1 MKTISLNKSLEFPS
15 FELKIFQN
23 SLLGVGMKFFVDSQ
37 GGDPSTLFV
46 HVRTCTCVLCS
57 TWCSELRRARKATLA
72 LPSQRRITWPW
83 SQFQRP
89 KSHGTVN
96 ERYRNQQG
104 TCPKSYSKLRMIKIR
119 KKSVATGS
127 TSGVL
132 PWSCRGLAI
141 MMRSWSSKVY
151 VSNTNRF
158 FYLAS
163 RSRPRHQPLC
173 VSFFTDFLASSRI
186 QQNFRNPE
194 FRQQDYKFYF
204 VFSQKCIYSCM

>member
-1 MKTISLNKSLEFPS
+1 M
-15 FELKIFQN
+15 FELIPP
-23 SLLGVGMKFFVDSQ
+23 L
-37 GGDPSTLFV
+37 STL
-46 HVRTCTCVLCS
+46 VRLALWPLRWKCCSMRTYVYVCS

-186 QQNFRNPE
+186 LQNFRNPE
-194 FRQQDYKFYF
+194 FQQQDYKFYF